1 MTRQNIS
8 LVTFTASF
16 LLSVPAFSDTVYFQN
31 GTNISGKIKN
41 QNIYEI
47 QLETEPGKIQIISK
61 NLVSRVSYEEY
72 IARKTEPPPV
82 KKEEPPKPEKTEP
95 EPMVYQVKKDNKT
108 YLIDVDMGPLPLLFV
123 ATLVRGELII
133 PQEVRNATDKYFLLV
148 VNPDLLLTGDY
159 DLVIRSID
167 GKEISRK
174 TNFVSVVLP
183 EDPKVVEQKQP

>member
-8 LVTFTASF
+8 LVTLTASV

-72 IARKTEPPPV
+72 VARKTEPPPPA
-82 KKEEPPKPEKTEP
+82 KKEEPPKTDP

-108 YLIDVDMGPLPLLFV
+108 YLIDVDMGPLPLIFV

-174 TNFVSVVLP
+174 ANFVSVVLP

>member
-1 MTRQNIS
+1 M
-8 LVTFTASF
+8 
-16 LLSVPAFSDTVYFQN
+16 LSVPAFSDTVYFQN

-72 IARKTEPPPV
+72 VARKTEPPPA
-82 KKEEPPKPEKTEP
+82 KKEEPPKTDP

-108 YLIDVDMGPLPLLFV
+108 YLIDVDMGHLPLIFV

>member
-8 LVTFTASF
+8 LVTLTASV

-72 IARKTEPPPV
+72 VARKTEPPPPA
-82 KKEEPPKPEKTEP
+82 KKEEPPKTDP

-108 YLIDVDMGPLPLLFV
+108 YLIDVDMGPLPLIFV

>member
-8 LVTFTASF
+8 LATLTASV
-16 LLSVPAFSDTVYFQN
+16 LLSVPAFSDTVYFHN
-31 GTNISGKIKN
+31 GTNIPGKIKN

-47 QLETEPGKIQIISK
+47 HLETEPGKIQIISK

-72 IARKTEPPPV
+72 VARKTEPPPV
-82 KKEEPPKPEKTEP
+82 KKEEPPKPEKTDP

-159 DLVIRSID
+159 DLVIRSIE

-183 EDPKVVEQKQP
+183 EEPKVVEQKQP

>member
-8 LVTFTASF
+8 LVTLTASV

-72 IARKTEPPPV
+72 VARKTEPPPA
-82 KKEEPPKPEKTEP
+82 KKEEPPKTDP

-108 YLIDVDMGPLPLLFV
+108 YLIDVDMGPLPLIFV

>member
-1 MTRQNIS
+1 
-8 LVTFTASF
+8 
-16 LLSVPAFSDTVYFQN
+16 
-31 GTNISGKIKN
+31 
-41 QNIYEI
+41 
-47 QLETEPGKIQIISK
+47 
-61 NLVSRVSYEEY
+61 
-72 IARKTEPPPV
+72 
-82 KKEEPPKPEKTEP
+82 
-95 EPMVYQVKKDNKT
+95 
-108 YLIDVDMGPLPLLFV
+108 LIFV